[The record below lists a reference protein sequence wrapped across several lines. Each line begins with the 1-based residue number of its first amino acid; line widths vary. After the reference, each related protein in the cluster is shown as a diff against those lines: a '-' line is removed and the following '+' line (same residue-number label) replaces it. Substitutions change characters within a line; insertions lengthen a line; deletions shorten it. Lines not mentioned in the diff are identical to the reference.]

1 MVKKSNLVDIYIY
14 NLTTT
19 KAVVNS
25 ITVNYVQQMYNNLSK
40 KGKTLVKNYST
51 LEELIAKYN

>member
-1 MVKKSNLVDIYIY
+1 MA

-25 ITVNYVQQMYNNLSK
+25 TTVNYVQQMYNNLSK